1 VRRLLAVAVAGAGLL
16 AAAPAHATLVYTK
29 NVVSTKYRASVWVAN
44 DDGSS
49 PRRLVTGR
57 SPNLSPDAKHVVFAR
72 PTRDYE
78 HEDIQLRV
86 IPTAGGT
93 ARTLL
98 RRLNGIFSIEWSPDS
113 RHVLA
118 LGGPRF
124 GPHHLKLLDAAT
136 GAART
141 VAKGYFFGFS
151 FSPDGER
158 LVYSRAPQET
168 QAISSDLYTAAV
180 AGGAPKHIATSAPAL
195 YPVWGPQYIAYS
207 QARLRK
213 NVGPAYQIHR
223 INPDGSGHAVITR
236 TKVAPLVWGLTP
248 TAFAADGTRL
258 LAQFGG
264 QDTSYAVGVDP
275 ATGAER
281 LIGPRSETQGF
292 VASAISKDGETV
304 LAASGGWDESNKG
317 DVVTVPWAG
326 GKPTVV
332 VRNADEPD
340 WDR

>member
-1 VRRLLAVAVAGAGLL
+1 MRRWVAAAAAGAALL

-29 NVVSTKYRASVWVAN
+29 NVASVKFRPSVWVAN

-49 PRRLVTGR
+49 PRRLVNGR
-57 SPNLSPDAKHVVFAR
+57 SARLSPDARHVLYAR
-72 PTRDYE
+72 PTLDYE
-78 HEDIQLRV
+78 HEDVQLRV

-93 ARTLL
+93 PRTLL
-98 RRLNGIFSIEWSPDS
+98 RRLNNIFTIEWSSDS

-124 GPHHLKLLDAAT
+124 GPHRLKLLDAVT

-141 VAKGYFFGFS
+141 IARGYFYGFS
-151 FSPDGER
+151 FSPDGQR
-158 LVYSRAPQET
+158 VVYSRAPRET

-180 AGGAPKHIATSAPAL
+180 AGGAPQHITTSAPAL

-207 QARLRK
+207 QARLRR
-213 NVGPAYQIHR
+213 NDAPVYQIHR

-236 TKVAPLVWGLTP
+236 TKVPRLVWGLTP
-248 TAFAADGTRL
+248 TAFAAGGTRL

-264 QDTSYAVGVDP
+264 QNTSYAVGVDP

-281 LIGPRSETQGF
+281 VLGPRGEQGF
-292 VASAISKDGETV
+292 IATAISKDGETV
-304 LAASGGWDESNKG
+304 LVASGGWDESNRG

-326 GKPTVV
+326 GTPTVL

>member
-1 VRRLLAVAVAGAGLL
+1 MRRLLAAAVVGAGLL
-16 AAAPAHATLVYTK
+16 TAAPAQATLVYTK
-29 NVVSTKYRASVWVAN
+29 NVASVKYRPSVWVAN
-44 DDGSS
+44 DDGSA
-49 PRRLVTGR
+49 PRRLVNGR
-57 SPNLSPDAKHVVFAR
+57 SPRLSPDATHVLFAR
-72 PTRDYE
+72 PTLDYE
-78 HEDIQLRV
+78 HEDVQLRV
-86 IPTAGGT
+86 IPTAGG
-93 ARTLL
+93 APRTLL
-98 RRLNGIFSIEWSPDS
+98 RRLNNIFSIEWSPDS

-151 FSPDGER
+151 FSPDGQR
-158 LVYSRAPQET
+158 LVYSRAPQQT

-180 AGGAPKHIATSAPAL
+180 AGGAPRHIATSAPAL
-195 YPVWGPQYIAYS
+195 YPVWGPRYIAYA
-207 QARLRK
+207 QARLRRLA
-213 NVGPAYQIHR
+213 PAYQIHR
-223 INPDGSGHAVITR
+223 VNPDGSGNARITR
-236 TKVAPLVWGLTP
+236 TKVASLVWGLTP
-248 TAFAADGTRL
+248 TSFSADGSRL

-275 ATGAER
+275 ATGAQR

-292 VASAISKDGETV
+292 VATAISKDGQTV